1 MAPTTRVQAL
11 TALGWLLPHA
21 RHVPQGRTMQVP
33 LSPSACSL
41 GAESH
46 RQGKLGAGVIQWI
59 SLAHVPSKNRVGTP
73 LGIPLTMCHACQCFS
88 AA

>member
-1 MAPTTRVQAL
+1 MAPTSHAWAL
-11 TALGWLLPHA
+11 TALGWLLPHV
-21 RHVPQGRTMQVP
+21 RHVAQGRTMQV
-33 LSPSACSL
+33 
-41 GAESH
+41 
-46 RQGKLGAGVIQWI
+46 GAGVIQWI